1 MYGLIITQNE
11 ERDFKREKEIL
22 KGKKMNEIR
31 VVKNPAKKLPK
42 NLFEI
47 LALVTYEAML
57 RAEKQEEKKK
67 LA

>member
-1 MYGLIITQNE
+1 
-11 ERDFKREKEIL
+11 
-22 KGKKMNEIR
+22 MNEIR

-42 NLFEI
+42 SLFEI
-47 LALVTYEAML
+47 LALVTYEAIL